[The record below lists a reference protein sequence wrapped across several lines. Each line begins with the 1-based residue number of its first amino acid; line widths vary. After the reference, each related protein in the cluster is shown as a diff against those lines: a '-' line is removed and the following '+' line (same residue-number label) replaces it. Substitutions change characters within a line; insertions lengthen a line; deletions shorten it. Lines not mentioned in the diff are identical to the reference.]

1 MAADGFPAGPGS
13 AARDRL
19 VSLRDALAGAGIPTA
34 VDPDQVDVSK
44 RGGAWVRAVRMQAA
58 TLDDAWEVRY
68 QVHLIAPDV
77 GVLEAWDL
85 LSALL
90 DRALT
95 VIDPDEPVNTAHSV
109 TLPHTPNQP
118 LPAFLLVVDELV
130 DT

>member
-1 MAADGFPAGPGS
+1 MAGDFPAGPGS

-19 VSLRDALAGAGIPTA
+19 IALRAALAGAGIPTA
-34 VDPDQVDVSK
+34 VDPDQVDVGK
-44 RGGAWVRAVRMQAA
+44 RGGAWVRALSMEAA
-58 TLDDAWEVRY
+58 TIDDTWEVRY
-68 QVHLIAPDV
+68 EVYLVAPAV
-77 GVLEAWDL
+77 GVLEAWDI

-95 VIDPDEPVNTAHSV
+95 VIDPDEPVKTAVSV
-109 TLPHTPNQP
+109 TLPHTPTQP